1 MFLKINIRRM
11 PPTCFWYEQDEP
23 IFFLV
28 RCTLKR
34 KNIDIIFYHLKD
46 TMFLEKE
53 DKKILIKNSI
63 INVAKRINKKDC

>member
-1 MFLKINIRRM
+1 MFLKIHIRRI
-11 PPTCFWYEQDEP
+11 PPTRFWYEPDEP
-23 IFFLV
+23 ICFSV

-34 KNIDIIFYHLKD
+34 KNIDIIFYYLKD

-63 INVAKRINKKDC
+63 INIAKRINKKDC